1 MIRVSV
7 LSALIAGALVSAAP
21 APQPFHRSL
30 TFEPNR
36 GQAPAE
42 FQWLGQSS
50 SYQVL
55 LDRES
60 ATIVIPDKTDL
71 QAASTRLPGTRP
83 RLRVKYSAVRMKL
96 AGSRPWKD
104 ISGSDLT
111 GGVNNYLNNRDLK
124 RSVNQVPQYK
134 RVKVANVY
142 KGIDLIFYNNGD
154 DLEYDFA
161 IAPGANPEQIQVAF
175 EGTKGMRLDPKSGDL
190 IVTLPGGA
198 EIRQLAPK
206 VYQQVGDKRLEIA
219 GGYKLLEPQHAA
231 FRVAGYDRSN
241 ALLIDPTLK
250 IARSFDGS
258 QDDLANAIA
267 VDDNGNTYITGSTLS
282 LNFPVTNNSV
292 FQHPH
297 SCGSFPFDPSF
308 CGSDLESDIFV
319 AKVTAD
325 GSIGFVTYDGV
336 GSGNGIAVDSSG
348 IYVTG
353 EAIPP
358 DGDIIVGFPF
368 VNNAGD
374 LFVQR
379 MSLDGQS
386 LYYTI
391 AGGPGQGFG
400 SGHDAGNGIALD
412 DLHNAWAVGVTDRDG
427 SAKVHVLLVKIAP
440 DGSELVERAF
450 SSDGNDVGFGV
461 AVAARQP
468 WLTGQTCG
476 SGFPTTDGIVHHPNH
491 CAVFV
496 LHQDEAGNDLM
507 GMIFGGD
514 GADDGGIAIVTNGSN
529 AAFVTGFTNNSFNFP
544 RTTLGL
550 DAAFVFSLPMGF
562 VTEVSAVGASPGTI
576 VRSATITA
584 TNGFVRPTGIATDNK
599 TDGIYISGVTNSPS
613 FPRAVTP
620 GPNSANM
627 GFVMKVP
634 HDFSQILYSVLL
646 GQTLTGV
653 AVRQSAPVFPEIY
666 VAGFEHVATS
676 QEAFMVKMIEDT
688 PTSFVTNTVAEVN
701 TNPFTVSW
709 GGSSSVSTVVSFD
722 VFVSDNGG
730 PFTPFLTA
738 TTATSAPFTGVPG
751 HTYGFFSIATDAAG
765 NKEPMKTRAD
775 FAVKIAD
782 ITAPLITPQ
791 ITGTLGSNGWYRS
804 AVTVNWSVSDSES
817 GITSSTGCAPI
828 NLAGDTA
835 GVTLT
840 CSASNAVG
848 LSTSVPITIKLDKT
862 PPVISGMP
870 APECSL
876 WPPNHK
882 LVQVATVTATDVL
895 SGLVPGSLKVTGASN
910 EPSSNPNDPEIVIT
924 PNDSGGFTIQLQAER
939 LGSSNGRIYT
949 INATAMDNAGNSA
962 TATSTCTVPHD
973 KGNR

>member
-7 LSALIAGALVSAAP
+7 VSALIAGGLLSAAP
-21 APQPFHRSL
+21 MPRPFHRPL
-30 TFEPNR
+30 TFEPNQ

-42 FQWLGQSS
+42 FRWLGQSS

-55 LDRES
+55 LDGDS

-71 QAASTRLPGTRP
+71 QAASARLPGTRP
-83 RLRVKYSAVRMKL
+83 RFRLKYSAVRMKL
-96 AGSRPWKD
+96 AGGRPWRD
-104 ISGSDLT
+104 LSGSEPT
-111 GGVNNYLNNRDLK
+111 GGVSNYLNGRDLK
-124 RSVNQVPQYK
+124 RSVNHVRQYK

-161 IAPGANPEQIQVAF
+161 VAPGANPEQIQVAF
-175 EGTKGMRLDPKSGDL
+175 EGTKEMRVDPKSGDL

-206 VYQQVGDKRLEIA
+206 VYQQVGDKRLKIA
-219 GGYKLLEPQHAA
+219 GGYRLLEPQRAA
-231 FRVAGYDRSN
+231 FRVAGYDRSY
-241 ALLIDPTLK
+241 ALIIDPTLK

-258 QDDLANAIA
+258 QDDVANAIA
-267 VDDNGNTYITGSTLS
+267 VDDNGNTYITGSTFS

-308 CGSDLESDIFV
+308 CGSLASDIFV
-319 AKVTAD
+319 AKVTSD

-391 AGGPGQGFG
+391 AGGPGHGFG
-400 SGHDAGNGIALD
+400 IGHDAGNGIALD
-412 DLHNAWAVGVTDRDG
+412 DLHNAWAVGVTDRDDSG
-427 SAKVHVLLVKIAP
+427 KVHVLLVKIAP

-476 SGFPTTDGIVHHPNH
+476 SGFPTSDGIVHHPNH

-507 GMIFGGD
+507 GMVFGGD

-562 VTEVSAVGASPGTI
+562 VTEVTAIGASPGTI
-576 VRSATITA
+576 IRSATITA

-653 AVRQSAPVFPEIY
+653 AARQSAPVFPEIY
-666 VAGFEHVATS
+666 VAGFEHVASS

-688 PTSFVTNTVAEVN
+688 PTSFVTNTAVEVN

-709 GGSSSVSTVVSFD
+709 GGSSSVSSALTFD

-775 FAVKIAD
+775 FTVKIAD
-782 ITAPLITPQ
+782 ITPPLITPQ
-791 ITGTLGSNGWYRS
+791 ITGTLGNNGWYRS
-804 AVTVNWSVSDSES
+804 AVIVNWSVSDPES
-817 GITSSTGCAPI
+817 GIASSTG
-828 NLAGDTA
+828 
-835 GVTLT
+835 
-840 CSASNAVG
+840 
-848 LSTSVPITIKLDKT
+848 
-862 PPVISGMP
+862 
-870 APECSL
+870 
-876 WPPNHK
+876 
-882 LVQVATVTATDVL
+882 
-895 SGLVPGSLKVTGASN
+895 
-910 EPSSNPNDPEIVIT
+910 
-924 PNDSGGFTIQLQAER
+924 
-939 LGSSNGRIYT
+939 
-949 INATAMDNAGNSA
+949 
-962 TATSTCTVPHD
+962 
-973 KGNR
+973 

>member
-1 MIRVSV
+1 
-7 LSALIAGALVSAAP
+7 
-21 APQPFHRSL
+21 
-30 TFEPNR
+30 
-36 GQAPAE
+36 
-42 FQWLGQSS
+42 
-50 SYQVL
+50 
-55 LDRES
+55 
-60 ATIVIPDKTDL
+60 
-71 QAASTRLPGTRP
+71 
-83 RLRVKYSAVRMKL
+83 
-96 AGSRPWKD
+96 
-104 ISGSDLT
+104 
-111 GGVNNYLNNRDLK
+111 
-124 RSVNQVPQYK
+124 
-134 RVKVANVY
+134 
-142 KGIDLIFYNNGD
+142 
-154 DLEYDFA
+154 
-161 IAPGANPEQIQVAF
+161 
-175 EGTKGMRLDPKSGDL
+175 
-190 IVTLPGGA
+190 
-198 EIRQLAPK
+198 
-206 VYQQVGDKRLEIA
+206 
-219 GGYKLLEPQHAA
+219 
-231 FRVAGYDRSN
+231 
-241 ALLIDPTLK
+241 
-250 IARSFDGS
+250 
-258 QDDLANAIA
+258 
-267 VDDNGNTYITGSTLS
+267 
-282 LNFPVTNNSV
+282 V

-576 VRSATITA
+576 VRSATTA
-584 TNGFVRPTGIATDNK
+584 
-599 TDGIYISGVTNSPS
+599 
-613 FPRAVTP
+613 
-620 GPNSANM
+620 
-627 GFVMKVP
+627 
-634 HDFSQILYSVLL
+634 
-646 GQTLTGV
+646 
-653 AVRQSAPVFPEIY
+653 
-666 VAGFEHVATS
+666 
-676 QEAFMVKMIEDT
+676 
-688 PTSFVTNTVAEVN
+688 
-701 TNPFTVSW
+701 
-709 GGSSSVSTVVSFD
+709 VVS
-722 VFVSDNGG
+722 
-730 PFTPFLTA
+730 A
-738 TTATSAPFTGVPG
+738 
-751 HTYGFFSIATDAAG
+751 
-765 NKEPMKTRAD
+765 
-775 FAVKIAD
+775 
-782 ITAPLITPQ
+782 
-791 ITGTLGSNGWYRS
+791 
-804 AVTVNWSVSDSES
+804 
-817 GITSSTGCAPI
+817 
-828 NLAGDTA
+828 
-835 GVTLT
+835 
-840 CSASNAVG
+840 
-848 LSTSVPITIKLDKT
+848 
-862 PPVISGMP
+862 
-870 APECSL
+870 
-876 WPPNHK
+876 
-882 LVQVATVTATDVL
+882 
-895 SGLVPGSLKVTGASN
+895 
-910 EPSSNPNDPEIVIT
+910 
-924 PNDSGGFTIQLQAER
+924 
-939 LGSSNGRIYT
+939 
-949 INATAMDNAGNSA
+949 
-962 TATSTCTVPHD
+962 
-973 KGNR
+973 